1 MPSIDVNAD
10 GTIQLAP
17 HGAGE
22 LVGIGTTVPTSKLH
36 VVGDTL
42 VTGIS
47 TFEEVRFA
55 NNNRLKFGD
64 DLDLQIYHFSAG
76 SNYISAFNDTGITI
90 SSKKIELM
98 NQNHSSYYF
107 KGEETSSIVYHN
119 NAQRLAT
126 NGVGVTI
133 YNQLDTTHLNVS
145 GVSTFAGLIDG
156 NGGANIVGGLTLD
169 NLNVSGVGT
178 LSGQLFVGGVEI
190 TGGASIGQDIT
201 TRHLQAT
208 GITTFKDDVEF
219 HGCLLYTSPSPR
231 DNRVS
236 RMPSSA

>member
-1 MPSIDVNAD
+1 
-10 GTIQLAP
+10 
-17 HGAGE
+17 
-22 LVGIGTTVPTSKLH
+22 
-36 VVGDTL
+36 
-42 VTGIS
+42 
-47 TFEEVRFA
+47 
-55 NNNRLKFGD
+55 
-64 DLDLQIYHFSAG
+64 
-76 SNYISAFNDTGITI
+76 
-90 SSKKIELM
+90 M

-107 KGEETSSIVYHN
+107 KGEETGSIVYHN

-190 TGGASIGQDIT
+190 TGGASIGEDIT
-201 TRHLQAT
+201 TRHLNVSGVSTFSGDLNIAENIIHT
-208 GITTFKDDVEF
+208 GDTDTKISFP
-219 HGCLLYTSPSPR
+219 LQ
-231 DNRVS
+231 
-236 RMPSSA
+236 